1 MSATDNDL
9 QVFTTERKVAL
20 ATAADAKRRR
30 AFGDAFTHRSRPH
43 ISAAL
48 PVHTIIS
55 SPRRTAG
62 GKGRAAGLLPANNS
76 QQLHVEPDTDVDAEF
91 LNSDGDEDSVS
102 ADGDRD
108 SDDD

>member
-9 QVFTTERKVAL
+9 QLFTTERKVAL

-48 PVHTIIS
+48 PVHAIIS

-62 GKGRAAGLLPANNS
+62 GKGRAADCHAGANVKWAS
-76 QQLHVEPDTDVDAEF
+76 APHAAAET
-91 LNSDGDEDSVS
+91 
-102 ADGDRD
+102 
-108 SDDD
+108 